1 MKHRP
6 LKLGTAVLVGALLV
20 GAFSFSLVSYSDGS
34 DPLVTLSYLTEIIL
48 PQFKKDVLMEI
59 AKGEADNTDSME
71 TDSETFND
79 SDNIDESD
87 NSEDSIP
94 QNNSYTLLE
103 LEFGQKLYAESVLEL
118 IVRPGSEVCVISPFE
133 EQGIANITGSKEYLN
148 GDTIEHNAY
157 CLIPRGGDGR
167 GIEVLNEK
175 SYILVR
181 GEYSVG

>member
-6 LKLGTAVLVGALLV
+6 LKLGTAVLLCALLI

-59 AKGEADNTDSME
+59 AKGDTHDTPSDNKSDDDNTVDD
-71 TDSETFND
+71 T
-79 SDNIDESD
+79 DESGSSDD
-87 NSEDSIP
+87 NTP

-103 LEFGQKLYAESVLEL
+103 LELGQKVYAESVLEL
-118 IVRPGSEVCVISPFE
+118 IVRPGSEVCVISPFD
-133 EQGIANITGSKEYLN
+133 EQGVANITGSKEYLN
-148 GDTIEHNAY
+148 GDTIEYNAY

>member
-6 LKLGTAVLVGALLV
+6 LKLGTAVLVCALLA

-48 PQFKKDVLMEI
+48 PQFKKDVLMEV
-59 AKGEADNTDSME
+59 AKGDTGEPSVAAS
-71 TDSETFND
+71 
-79 SDNIDESD
+79 DES
-87 NSEDSIP
+87 S
-94 QNNSYTLLE
+94 SYTLLE
-103 LEFGQKLYAESVLEL
+103 LEYGQKVYAESVLEF
-118 IVRPGSEVCVISPFE
+118 IVRPGSEVCVISPFD
-133 EQGIANITGSKEYLN
+133 EQGVANITGSKEYLN
-148 GDTIEHNAY
+148 GDTIEYNAY